1 MATKMREERWHD
13 LPRSSRIAR
22 LMYPQLMEK
31 QFHGEVAAMS
41 RKEGKTP
48 PVEPEPTN
56 RNRTSRQGPVYVLP
70 PGFHRTNR
78 R

>member
-13 LPRSSRIAR
+13 LPRQSRLAR

-31 QFHGEVAAMS
+31 QYQGEVAAMS
-41 RKEGKTP
+41 RNEGKRP

-56 RNRTSRQGPVYVLP
+56 RRTSGRGPVWVLP
-70 PGFHRTNR
+70 PGFHRK
-78 R
+78 